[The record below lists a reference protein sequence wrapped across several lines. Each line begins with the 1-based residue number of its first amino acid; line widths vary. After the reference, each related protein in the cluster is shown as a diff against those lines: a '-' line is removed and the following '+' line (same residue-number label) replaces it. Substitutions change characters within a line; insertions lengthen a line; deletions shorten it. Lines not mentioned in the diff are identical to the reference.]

1 MRRSRKALASA
12 GLVIAAGLWLA
23 ALLLPQDPEPA
34 RGGAGAVAAG
44 AATRDASPA
53 SSVVPPPSATI
64 ATEPDSSSAS
74 AEAARSAAVP
84 AVKVDPLLQAPIPP
98 REGLRRLVD
107 CAFLADPEQPA
118 RLESRWAWLSPE
130 LAALERDWQA
140 QAKRAVANHCADWA
154 VDANTPRFR
163 SLQQALRDRLTR
175 SPDPLDRVLA
185 ALLAEQHAEE
195 ALPAIRAEIEDL
207 VRRGRGQEIVAMAD
221 VLWMSP
227 WWSPSTAGAYAGGH
241 SSALWQLVAC
251 DLGADCGAR
260 SSYLQRACARSGYC
274 GYPDVETL
282 MHDAVLGQDAAER
295 VAAARAA
302 LLERIR
308 SGQVEGLFDPV
319 PLPPTGP

>member
-1 MRRSRKALASA
+1 MKVSVPTVVLVGLLLAAAVWLTVLLSGDSRELVVVPDRVETATTAAVHSPPSPTTTQDVSAPQAPDQDSAPPSTNTALA
-12 GLVIAAGLWLA
+12 
-23 ALLLPQDPEPA
+23 
-34 RGGAGAVAAG
+34 
-44 AATRDASPA
+44 
-53 SSVVPPPSATI
+53 TI
-64 ATEPDSSSAS
+64 E
-74 AEAARSAAVP
+74 E
-84 AVKVDPLLQAPIPP
+84 DPLLRAPVPP
-98 REGLRRLVD
+98 REALSRLMD

-154 VDANTPRFR
+154 VDASTPRFR
-163 SLQQALRDRLTR
+163 WLHQALRNRLSR

-185 ALLAEQHAEE
+185 ALLAEQRAEE
-195 ALPAIRAEIEDL
+195 ALPAIRAQIEDL
-207 VRRGRGQEIVAMAD
+207 VRRGRGQEMAAMAD

-227 WWSPSTAGAYAGGH
+227 WWSPSTAGAYAGGN
-241 SSALWQLVAC
+241 SMVLWHLVAC

-260 SSYLQRACARSGYC
+260 SHYLRRACAGSGYC